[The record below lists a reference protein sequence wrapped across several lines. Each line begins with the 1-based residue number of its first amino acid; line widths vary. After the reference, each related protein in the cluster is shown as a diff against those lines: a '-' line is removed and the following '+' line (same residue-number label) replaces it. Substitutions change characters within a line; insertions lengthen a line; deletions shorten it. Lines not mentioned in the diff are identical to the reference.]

1 MKLFK
6 LILFF
11 FAIYF
16 IRRFWQMYKA
26 MERRGQELQ
35 EQENAL
41 KNAPKAP
48 SPSNNDKIV
57 DAEFKV
63 IDRN

>member
-16 IRRFWQMYKA
+16 IRRFMQAYQA
-26 MERRGQELQ
+26 MKGREESLRQKE
-35 EQENAL
+35 EAL
-41 KNAPKAP
+41 KQDIKPAA
-48 SPSNNDKIV
+48 DKV
-57 DAEFKV
+57 VEAEYKV
-63 IDRN
+63 ID

>member
-6 LILFF
+6 LILFI
-11 FAIYF
+11 FALYF
-16 IRRFWQMYKA
+16 IRRFWQLYKA
-26 MERRGQELQ
+26 MEKRGQDLHARE
-35 EQENAL
+35 
-41 KNAPKAP
+41 NAPKEPA
-48 SPSNNDKIV
+48 SSEKVKTV

>member
-16 IRRFWQMYKA
+16 IRRFWQLYKA
-26 MERRGQELQ
+26 MEQRGKELKAQEEAQ
-35 EQENAL
+35 ASQKQTTDGKVVEAEY
-41 KNAPKAP
+41 KV
-48 SPSNNDKIV
+48 V
-57 DAEFKV
+57 D
-63 IDRN
+63 R

>member
-11 FAIYF
+11 FAVYF
-16 IRRFWQMYKA
+16 IRRFWQMYRA
-26 MERRGQELQ
+26 MEKRGQELQ
-35 EQENAL
+35 AQENAP
-41 KNAPKAP
+41 KEPAPI
-48 SPSNNDKIV
+48 DKGKTV

>member
-6 LILFF
+6 LLLFF
-11 FAIYF
+11 FAVYF
-16 IRRFWQMYKA
+16 IRRFWQMYRA
-26 MERRGQELQ
+26 MEKRGQELQ
-35 EQENAL
+35 ARED
-41 KNAPKAP
+41 APKEQ
-48 SPSNNDKIV
+48 SPVDKTKTV

>member
-16 IRRFWQMYKA
+16 IRRFWQLYKA
-26 MERRGQELQ
+26 MEQRGKELKSQEEAQ
-35 EQENAL
+35 AAQKQTTDGKVVEAEY
-41 KNAPKAP
+41 KV
-48 SPSNNDKIV
+48 V
-57 DAEFKV
+57 D
-63 IDRN
+63 R

>member
-11 FAIYF
+11 FALYF
-16 IRRFWQMYKA
+16 IRRFWQLYKA
-26 MERRGQELQ
+26 MEKRGRELQ
-35 EQENAL
+35 DNPPKEQ
-41 KNAPKAP
+41 
-48 SPSNNDKIV
+48 SPSEKVKTV

>member
-16 IRRFWQMYKA
+16 IRRFWQMYRA

-35 EQENAL
+35 ARENAQ
-41 KNAPKAP
+41 NSAPKEP
-48 SPSNNDKIV
+48 SPTNNDKIV

>member
-16 IRRFWQMYKA
+16 IRRFMQAYRA
-26 MERRGQELQ
+26 MKMREETLRQKEEALK
-35 EQENAL
+35 EQETKPAQ
-41 KNAPKAP
+41 
-48 SPSNNDKIV
+48 DKIV
-57 DAEFKV
+57 EAEYKV
-63 IDRN
+63 ID

>member
-11 FAIYF
+11 FALYF
-16 IRRFWQMYKA
+16 IRRFWQLYKA
-26 MERRGQELQ
+26 MEKRGQELQ
-35 EQENAL
+35 AKE
-41 KNAPKAP
+41 NAPKEPPTTAT
-48 SPSNNDKIV
+48 DKVKTV